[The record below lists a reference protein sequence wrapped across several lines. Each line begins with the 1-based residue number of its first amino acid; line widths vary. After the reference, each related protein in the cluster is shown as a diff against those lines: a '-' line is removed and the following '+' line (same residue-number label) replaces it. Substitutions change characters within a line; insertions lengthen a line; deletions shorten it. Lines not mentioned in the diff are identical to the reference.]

1 MKTMQKSGFGLHLKT
16 LIGRWTGH
24 NNTETTVIQ
33 SASGPQ
39 TRILQDKTSI
49 TANGQTKDRLE
60 LNSLADWGITAID
73 YANNR
78 YEFDSGLRN
87 TGVANG
93 QISYQN
99 IKTVSL
105 EASNQGVSY
114 TPIGAGIRID
124 DSTGSSTILITQ
136 IQSDGGSLPPVNTL
150 PQIDKAIADRT
161 MNEDDVLVW
170 EVPSDAFKD
179 INTNDR
185 LNYTVVQ
192 ANGQALPAWMA
203 FNAVSGQLIA
213 EPGNAQVGTIS
224 LRVIAT
230 DRSGAAASDVF
241 EITVRN
247 VNDAPVVTGN
257 VGQPSATLNSIAACA
272 IDTPAR
278 GLNNAENRRIAWELR
293 EITNH
298 YEFNSGLRRFYAGYL
313 PKTLVKQPGNDS
325 IWRLAS

>member
-1 MKTMQKSGFGLHLKT
+1 MT
-16 LIGRWTGH
+16 L
-24 NNTETTVIQ
+24 
-33 SASGPQ
+33 
-39 TRILQDKTSI
+39 L
-49 TANGQTKDRLE
+49 
-60 LNSLADWGITAID
+60 
-73 YANNR
+73 ANNR

-136 IQSDGGSLPPVNTL
+136 IQSDGGSLPPVNTP
-150 PQIDKAIADRT
+150 PQIDKLIADRT

-192 ANGQALPAWMA
+192 ANGQALPAWMD
-203 FNAVSGQLIA
+203 FNAITGQLFA
-213 EPGNAQVGTIS
+213 APGSAQVGTIS

-241 EITVRN
+241 DITVRN
-247 VNDAPVVTGN
+247 VNDAPVVT
-257 VGQPSATLNSIAACA
+257 TLNSIALCA
-272 IDTPAR
+272 MDTPAR
-278 GLNNAENRRIAWELR
+278 GLNDAQTIMNSGEFIETN
-293 EITNH
+293 NH
-298 YEFNSGLRRFYAGYL
+298 YEFNSGLRRFYAGYM
-313 PKTLVKQPGNDS
+313 PKTLVKRAANDS
-325 IWRLAS
+325 IWKIAV